1 MPKSKIKFFQR
12 GPSSIGDKKEIEI
25 KWIVENNTEF
35 TMTDVRGLAQFHIH
49 EFGDIEPHSKVE
61 TDFKL
66 PIPSLEDIKTDYGVE
81 VKLEDPFIINAST
94 LEYTIKTDTFTILSN
109 QLKIPI

>member
-1 MPKSKIKFFQR
+1 MVKSKIKFRQM
-12 GPSSIGDKKEIEI
+12 GPSSIDDKKEIEI
-25 KWIVENNTEF
+25 KWSVENNTEF
-35 TMTDVRGLAQFHIH
+35 TLVDVKGLAQFHLH
-49 EFGDIEPHSKVE
+49 DFGDIEPYSKVE

-81 VKLEDPFIINAST
+81 VKLEDPFVIDAAT

-109 QLKIPI
+109 SLEIPL